1 MRDVCLFGRDGVA
14 LARAE
19 DVIPLLG
26 MPSHWREGRS
36 AYETA
41 HSWFDCAGSLPPAIA
56 SLLATDPAFAGAT
69 LVRATFEKQT
79 PLDDFGRP
87 SQTDVLAE
95 VVTPS
100 GPAVLAVEAKVDETF
115 GPTVAEW
122 QANDTPGRR
131 ARLAGLVARLGLV
144 PDAVANLR
152 YQLLHRS
159 AAALIEAEAKG
170 IGDAVLVVQSFSA
183 PELRAGFPDF
193 RTFTAA
199 MGANVEESGRL
210 SLPLDRAG
218 IRLRFGWAQDA
229 IRGFRVTT

>member
-1 MRDVCLFGRDGVA
+1 MSGAPLFGGDGLA
-14 LARAE
+14 MARAE
-19 DVIPLLG
+19 DVIPFLA

-56 SLLATDPAFAGAT
+56 GLLATDAALAGAR

-79 PLDDFGRP
+79 RLDDFGRP

-100 GPAVLAVEAKVDETF
+100 GPATLAVEAKVDETF

-122 QANDTPGRR
+122 SIDASAGKR
-131 ARLAGLVARLGLV
+131 ARLAGLVARLGLSL
-144 PDAVANLR
+144 DTVANLR

-159 AAALIEAEAKG
+159 VAALIEAEANG
-170 IGDAVLVVQSFSA
+170 IADAVLVVQSFST
-183 PELRAGFPDF
+183 PEIRAGFADF
-193 RTFTAA
+193 QTFTKA
-199 MGANVEESGRL
+199 MGAPVEEPGRL
-210 SLPLDRAG
+210 SPAVERDG
-218 IRLRFGWAQDA
+218 VKLRFGWAQDA
-229 IRGFRVTT
+229 IRALRVAT